1 MRMAALARSDEKE
14 IPPPKLEI
22 KKPTK
27 VYDDE
32 LVLDSDTEDEAEAVQ
47 PKIDLNKFREDDNDD
62 DAPGLNKVNLSA
74 LAKIKQAEKAPEKPS
89 VREDEDPFENMG
101 FDDKELAVDMDAKL
115 QEEISRCLVA
125 LVPNASNATE
135 ESAAMKAIELL
146 KTTFSEPKNVHFIS
160 KMTSK
165 HGVLPFL
172 EMLGTQKE
180 DLLLATLRLVYDLV
194 NKSFQFL
201 QSLCLMGLIPAIDKF
216 VRNFGYNVKMEAG
229 KFLKLFCGEHNV
241 AEGEDK
247 NAVKRIFIASGGLQ
261 SVVAEG
267 YDLVNKSFQFL
278 QSLCLMGLIPAIDK
292 FVRNFGYNVK
302 MEAGKFLKLFCG
314 EHNVAE
320 GEDKNAVKRIF
331 IASGGLQSVV
341 ALINQKD
348 YATYKSLIMYGV
360 ECVELVLKETTASIK
375 SDLCRL
381 FCKAKIIK
389 PMVDALLKLQD
400 DDVNENKA
408 QEYVKKIVDL
418 FYTFCQTGKSSARS
432 FLARKTSLKGLR
444 DMLLNPHTNH
454 QIKVNIL
461 RIIQLLASEVS
472 ARDNLQQIQMIP
484 ILVNFLDSDKPEF
497 VAQVLPAIVHLF
509 QVNQRRQ
516 EEMALNGIIPV
527 LQKFI
532 QMNHHLKQFPL
543 DLICHLS
550 QNKIAR
556 VELKKYGGIEFY
568 LELLEMHYWRK
579 RALQALAV
587 WIADDGVRVEA
598 VLMQNHNLHRLITA
612 FHQADR
618 NDFFDFSKFLEKIV
632 SNSVRV
638 NKALG
643 KSGKFLEHLVSKLTE
658 YGDDNHVLRTLLSI
672 LKTMLEHSD
681 TPKTMGKKKLDDVLD
696 LLSKGNAV
704 LVADA
709 AKLCLKL
716 RVESKKQGLI

>member
-180 DLLLATLRLVYDLV
+180 DLLLATLRLV
-194 NKSFQFL
+194 
-201 QSLCLMGLIPAIDKF
+201 
-216 VRNFGYNVKMEAG
+216 
-229 KFLKLFCGEHNV
+229 
-241 AEGEDK
+241 
-247 NAVKRIFIASGGLQ
+247 
-261 SVVAEG
+261 